1 MFMFCVQAIFGIYQ
15 YDVTMLLVIA
25 NIYREFFEELV
36 LEIAP
41 LKTYRV
47 MISQKFGVTQTTQ
60 NIKQYYVRVVGSLS
74 NKCCI
79 FLAMKSW

>member
-1 MFMFCVQAIFGIYQ
+1 MISAMS
-15 YDVTMLLVIA
+15 LVIA
-25 NIYREFFEELV
+25 IIYREFFEELV

-47 MISQKFGVTQTTQ
+47 RTSQKFGDTENTQK
-60 NIKQYYVRVVGSLS
+60 IKQYQVRVVRSLS

-79 FLAMKSW
+79 FRPMKSW